1 MVNMRRAN
9 VLSAFFLL
17 LWTTSGWPASPF
29 PGLTSCS
36 SGAGADQRQRCDDEA
51 FKEVQT
57 LSQSTQ
63 LDGGWRLVKSRN
75 PGGGADAV
83 SVMHAVDSAKSDIGL
98 AGLSFQCGRHGVEMV
113 LILLEPLPRSG
124 RPVVILSAGSK
135 QTEFEA
141 SVLQTGEALLLPQT
155 ASTLAIGEWQS
166 TPELSVQI
174 NIKPGPIRG
183 AVPIAGLSNALRYLS
198 QNCPAR

>member
-1 MVNMRRAN
+1 MRRAN
-9 VLSAFFLL
+9 VLSAYFLL

-29 PGLTSCS
+29 AGLTNCS
-36 SGAGADQRQRCDDEA
+36 SGVGADQRQRCDDEA

-57 LSQSTQ
+57 RSQSTQ

-83 SVMHAVDSAKSDIGL
+83 AVMHAVDAAKSDIGL

-113 LILLEPLPRSG
+113 LILLEPLPRSA